1 MAELSTIARPYAE
14 ALFAAAS
21 ADRSAAG
28 ALDRWLP
35 VVAEMAAVARHPEVA
50 QVVNDPKLGNAQVYE
65 LMRGLIKSPLPP
77 AAENFLKLVV
87 DNGRLAVLPEV
98 ARQFRA
104 LKNGTE
110 GQADCLIES
119 ALPLSDEQVK
129 DLLWSLSRKFG
140 LKLIP
145 EVRVDPDLIGGVR
158 VSVGDHVLDTTVK
171 ARLAQMQA
179 ALTAS
184 F

>member
-14 ALFAAAS
+14 ALFAAAAS
-21 ADRSAAG
+21 DKSAAG
-28 ALDRWLP
+28 VLDQWLP
-35 VVAEMAAVARHPEVA
+35 VVAEMAAVAQHAEVA
-50 QVVNDPKLGNAQVYE
+50 QVVNDPKLDSAQVYG
-65 LMRGLIKSPLPP
+65 LMRGLIKAQLPI
-77 AAENFLKLVV
+77 AAENFLKLLV
-87 DNGRLAVLPEV
+87 DNGRLAALPEV

-104 LKNGTE
+104 LKNRAE

-140 LKLIP
+140 LTLIP
-145 EVRVDPDLIGGVR
+145 EVKIDPELIGGVR

-171 ARLAQMQA
+171 TRLAQMQA
-179 ALTAS
+179 ALIQ
-184 F
+184 

>member
-21 ADRSAAG
+21 SDKSSAG
-28 ALDRWLP
+28 VLDQWLNL
-35 VVAEMAAVARHPEVA
+35 VAEMAAVARHDEVA
-50 QVVNDPKLGNAQVYE
+50 RVVSDPNLGAGRVYE
-65 LMRGLIKSPLPP
+65 LVRGLISSPLPA

-87 DNGRLAVLPEV
+87 DNGRLAALPEV

-104 LKNGTE
+104 MKNAAE

-119 ALPLSDEQVK
+119 ALPLTEEQTGE
-129 DLLWSLSRKFG
+129 LLWGLSRKFG

-145 EVRVDPDLIGGVR
+145 EVKVDPELIGGVR
-158 VSVGDHVLDTTVK
+158 VSVGDHVLDDTIKT
-171 ARLAQMQA
+171 RLAKMQA
-179 ALTAS
+179 ALTE
-184 F
+184 

>member
-21 ADRSAAG
+21 SDKSAAG
-28 ALDRWLP
+28 VLDQWLN
-35 VVAEMAAVARHPEVA
+35 VVAEMAAVARHDEVA
-50 QVVNDPKLGNAQVYE
+50 RIVSDPNLGAGRVYD
-65 LMRGLIKSPLPP
+65 LVRGLIKSPLPI
-77 AAENFLKLVV
+77 AAENFLRLVV
-87 DNGRLAVLPEV
+87 DNGRLATLPEV

-104 LKNGTE
+104 MKNAAE

-119 ALPLSDEQVK
+119 ALPLAEQQVH

-145 EVRVDPDLIGGVR
+145 EVKVDPELIGGVR
-158 VSVGDHVLDTTVK
+158 VSVGDHVLDDTIK
-171 ARLAQMQA
+171 ARLARMHS
-179 ALTAS
+179 ALTA
-184 F
+184 

>member
-21 ADRSAAG
+21 NDRSAAG
-28 ALDRWLP
+28 VLDQWLS
-35 VVAEMAAVARHPEVA
+35 VVAEMAAVAEHAEVA
-50 QVVNDPKLGNAQVYE
+50 QVVGDPNLGAARVYE
-65 LMRGLIKSPLPP
+65 LVRGLIKTPLPS

-87 DNGRLAVLPEV
+87 DNGRLAALPEV

-104 LKNGTE
+104 MKNAAE

-119 ALPLSDEQVK
+119 ALPLSEGEIK
-129 DLLWSLSRKFG
+129 DLLGGLSRKFG

-145 EVRVDPDLIGGVR
+145 EIKVDPELIGGVR
-158 VSVGDHVLDTTVK
+158 VSVGDHVLDDTIK
-171 ARLAQMQA
+171 ARLAKMHA
-179 ALTAS
+179 ALTA
-184 F
+184 

>member
-21 ADRSAAG
+21 SDKSAAG
-28 ALDRWLP
+28 VLDQWLN
-35 VVAEMAAVARHPEVA
+35 VVAEMAAVARHDEVA
-50 QVVNDPKLGNAQVYE
+50 RIVSDPNLGAGRVYD
-65 LMRGLIKSPLPP
+65 LVRGLIKSPLPI

-87 DNGRLAVLPEV
+87 DNGRLATLPEV

-104 LKNGTE
+104 MKNAAE

-119 ALPLSDEQVK
+119 ALPLAEQQVH

-145 EVRVDPDLIGGVR
+145 EVKVDPELIGGVR
-158 VSVGDHVLDTTVK
+158 VSVGDHVLDDTIKT
-171 ARLAQMQA
+171 RLAKMHA
-179 ALTAS
+179 ALTA
-184 F
+184 

>member
-21 ADRSAAG
+21 SEKSAAG
-28 ALDRWLP
+28 VLDQWLP

-50 QVVNDPKLGNAQVYE
+50 EVVNDPKLGGPQVYD
-65 LMRGLIKSPLPP
+65 LVRGLIKAPLPS
-77 AAENFLKLVV
+77 ALENFLKLVV
-87 DNGRLAVLPEV
+87 DNGRLAALPEV

-104 LKNGTE
+104 MKNAAE

-119 ALPLSDEQVK
+119 ALPLSDTQVG
-129 DLLWSLSRKFG
+129 DLLGSLSRKFG

-145 EVRVDPDLIGGVR
+145 EVKVDPELIGGVR
-158 VSVGDHVLDTTVK
+158 VSVGDHVLDDTIK
-171 ARLAQMQA
+171 ARLAQMHT
-179 ALTAS
+179 ALTA
-184 F
+184 

>member
-21 ADRSAAG
+21 SDNAAEG
-28 ALDRWLP
+28 VLDRWLA
-35 VVAEMAAVARHPEVA
+35 VIDEMAVVTGHPEVA
-50 QVVNDPKLGNAQVYE
+50 QVVNDPKLGGPQVYD
-65 LMRGLIKSPLPP
+65 LVRGLVKAPLPP
-77 AAENFLKLVV
+77 AAENFLRLVV
-87 DNGRLAVLPEV
+87 DNGRLAALPEV

-104 LKNGTE
+104 MKNAAE

-119 ALPLSDEQVK
+119 ALPLSEAQVG
-129 DLLWSLSRKFG
+129 DLLGSLSRKMG

-145 EVRVDPDLIGGVR
+145 QVKVDPELIGGVR
-158 VSVGDHVLDTTVK
+158 VSVGDRVLDDTIKT
-171 ARLAQMQA
+171 RLTKMHA

-184 F
+184 